1 MKNAFELKP
10 LLVAAT
16 IGVVLGYLLNG
27 LLNPNSSSTSQTN
40 TLLLGALTGLGVQV
54 GVRLTGVS

>member
-1 MKNAFELKP
+1 MNNAFELKP

-27 LLNPNSSSTSQTN
+27 FFNPNSSSTSQTN
-40 TLLLGALTGLGVQV
+40 TLLIGALTGLGVQV